1 MSESVEQLI
10 SSALQ
15 LSVSERAEVANA
27 ILASLQ
33 PEVDGDSLAD
43 IQDAWSEEIRK
54 RVDDIDSGRVKTI
67 PSAEAWK
74 MIGGEAELPD

>member
-1 MSESVEQLI
+1 MSETAQQLI

-15 LSVSERAEVANA
+15 LPASDRAEVVDA

-33 PEVDGDSLAD
+33 PQLDGDSAAEIQNAWAD
-43 IQDAWSEEIRK
+43 EIRS
-54 RVDDIDSGRVKTI
+54 RIDDIDSGRVNTI

-74 MIGGEAELPD
+74 MIDGEAELPD

>member
-1 MSESVEQLI
+1 MSQSVQQLI

-15 LSVSERAEVANA
+15 LPASDRAEVVDA

-33 PEVDGDSLAD
+33 PSIDEGSAAE
-43 IQDAWSEEIRK
+43 IQDAWSSEIRS
-54 RVDDIDSGRVKTI
+54 RISDIESGRVTPI

-74 MIGGEAELPD
+74 MIDGEAELSD

>member
-1 MSESVEQLI
+1 MSESAEQLI

-15 LSVSERAEVANA
+15 LPASDRAEVVDA

-33 PEVDGDSLAD
+33 PGIDGDSAVE
-43 IQDAWSEEIRK
+43 IHNAWSAEIRS
-54 RVDDIDSGRVKTI
+54 RIDDIDFGRVKTI

-74 MIGGEAELPD
+74 MIDGEAELPD